1 MIWQKVNSIN
11 GIRKMNMMFKEE
23 RRTINAALDIDK
35 RINSDYW
42 QVCETFLQL
51 LELKQIENI
60 KILTKHENS

>member
-60 KILTKHENS
+60 KILTKHETT

>member
-11 GIRKMNMMFKEE
+11 GIHKMNMMFKEE
-23 RRTINAALDIDK
+23 RRMVNAALDIDK

>member
-23 RRTINAALDIDK
+23 RRMVNAALDIDK

>member
-1 MIWQKVNSIN
+1 MV
-11 GIRKMNMMFKEE
+11 
-23 RRTINAALDIDK
+23 NAALDIDK

>member
-51 LELKQIENI
+51 LELKQ
-60 KILTKHENS
+60 